1 MKRIVVAEYIAF
13 LRAINVGGSS
23 IVRMADLCEAFAD
36 AGCRNVRSYIAS
48 GNILFE
54 SGVSNDV
61 ALVRKIRRA
70 IADRVAMEPA
80 IMLRTLKDLEAL
92 VARDP
97 FRKLRHDR
105 TAKFYVAFLAEK
117 PSTSV
122 RFPLTHEKDGLD
134 VIGVTGRDAFIVSRP
149 KPNGFYGFPNNFLEQ
164 ALGAVGT
171 TRNWSTVSKVV
182 EFAHRGER
190 TS

>member
-1 MKRIVVAEYIAF
+1 MAEYIAF

-105 TAKFYVAFLAEK
+105 TAKFYVAFLAET

-122 RFPLTHEKDGLD
+122 RFPLTHEKEALD
-134 VIGVTGRDAFIVSRP
+134 VIGVRGREAFIVSSP

-164 ALGAVGT
+164 SLGAVGT

-182 EFAHRGER
+182 EFAHRGKRSE
-190 TS
+190 

>member
-1 MKRIVVAEYIAF
+1 MAEYVAF

-23 IVRMADLCEAFAD
+23 IVRMADVCEAFGT

-54 SGVSNDV
+54 SGVSDEV
-61 ALVRKIRRA
+61 ALVRRVRRA
-70 IADRVAMEPA
+70 IADRLEMNPA

-92 VARDP
+92 VTRDP
-97 FRKLRHDR
+97 FRKLRQDR
-105 TAKFYVAFLAEK
+105 TAKFYVAFLDDT
-117 PSTSV
+117 PSKSV
-122 RFPLTHEKDGLD
+122 KIPLTHEKDALD
-134 VIGVTGRDAFIVSRP
+134 VIGVSGRDAFIVSRP

-164 ALGAVGT
+164 SLGAVGT

-182 EFAHRGER
+182 EFAHRER
-190 TS
+190 TK

>member
-1 MKRIVVAEYIAF
+1 LPVAEYIAF

-23 IVRMADLCEAFAD
+23 IVRMTDLCEAFVN

-61 ALVRKIRRA
+61 ALARKIRRA
-70 IADRVAMEPA
+70 IVDRVGMEPA

-97 FRKLRHDR
+97 FRKLRQDR
-105 TAKFYVAFLAEK
+105 TAKFYVAFLEGT
-117 PSTSV
+117 PSKSV
-122 RFPLTHEKDGLD
+122 KIPLTHAKEGLD
-134 VIGVTGRDAFIVSRP
+134 VIAVTGRDAFIVSRP

-182 EFAHRGER
+182 TFAHRVEKTR
-190 TS
+190 